1 MPELLQLC
9 PWARCDTAIPAAV
22 AGNQPQLFPMKNLR
36 FLVAAAGLSA
46 VLSVASF
53 AADPEPGYVDVGQLM
68 ASAKGKFVEVN
79 LSTNML
85 KFAAKLAA
93 RQEPEAAELIGNLK
107 RIRVNVVGM
116 DDSNRAA
123 TIEKIESVRRKLE
136 TQGWTQMVTVREK
149 DEGDNVDIHVKQRG
163 DDAIDGLVVTV
174 IDHKGEAVFV
184 NIVGNISADQIS
196 KIADKFDIEPLK
208 HVHMKIEHKQHE
220 KQKEKDV

>member
-1 MPELLQLC
+1 
-9 PWARCDTAIPAAV
+9 
-22 AGNQPQLFPMKNLR
+22 MKNLR

-53 AADPEPGYVDVGQLM
+53 AADPEPGYIDIGQLM

-107 RIRVNVVGM
+107 RIRVNVVSL
-116 DDSNRAA
+116 DDTNRKDAVA
-123 TIEKIESVRRKLE
+123 QIESIRRKLE
-136 TQGWTQMVTVREK
+136 AQGWTQMVTVREQ
-149 DEGDNVDIHVKQRG
+149 EGGDNVDIHVKQHG
-163 DDAIDGLVVTV
+163 DDTIEGLVVTV

-184 NIVGNISADQIS
+184 NIVGNINADQIS
-196 KIADKFDIEPLK
+196 KVAENLNIEPLK
-208 HVHMKIEHKQHE
+208 QIRVKMKHE
-220 KQKEKDV
+220 KAKNKDDEA